1 MFTREVDT
9 LGIAYHSPALQP
21 LTMELRK
28 GRPPRPSTLKP
39 CSAGIPSIIELLGC
53 LHALS
58 LVASHLPKV
67 CASCLRDAIPAAA
80 PPPKAWSATGWA
92 HLSFQM

>member
-21 LTMELRK
+21 LTTELRK
-28 GRPPRPSTLKP
+28 GRPPWPSTLKP

-58 LVASHLPKV
+58 LVASHLPKNFV
-67 CASCLRDAIPAAA
+67 SCLSDAILAATA
-80 PPPKAWSATGWA
+80 PPQAWFSAGRATST
-92 HLSFQM
+92 L